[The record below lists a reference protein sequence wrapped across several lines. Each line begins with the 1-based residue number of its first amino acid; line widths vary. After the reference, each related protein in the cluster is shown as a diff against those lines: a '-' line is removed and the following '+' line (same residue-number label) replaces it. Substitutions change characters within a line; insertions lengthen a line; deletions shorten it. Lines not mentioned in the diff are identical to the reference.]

1 MMNNYYIFDTLH
13 EANACNDN
21 CTKAYLSTITN
32 AEYKNTTVWAEVKQ
46 RETDGKYVVQ
56 ACPYLGTFGYTVEQQ
71 QSDWFSPEPGTLT
84 QEQIDEPQTN

>member
-13 EANACNDN
+13 EANTCNDN

-32 AEYKNTTVWAEVKQ
+32 TEYKNTTVWSEVKQ
-46 RETDGKYVVQ
+46 RDTDGKYVVQ

-84 QEQIDEPQTN
+84 QEQIDESQTN